1 MSQYCLIGS
10 AVLCYVTVAVTTT
23 GCAVAYLVGRFKS
36 GNSIHSILLGGPQY
50 VFYTINIGAGLFT
63 LFASEALGSSHI
75 TEKVVSDLSLAIVQS
90 SALAFATFIGLRT
103 TVKNGENI
111 EIGPGRL
118 FAVLLDN
125 IERRIDQNRTVKATE
140 DIMGLSSKLP
150 TPRAVLNV
158 VLPYCFDQAEKDS
171 GNRTEITKTLEAIVT
186 DNDRNTLSR
195 ERAILML
202 SHLHKSFGIEVV
214 ISAIKLVDDA
224 NIIALDKNAAG
235 SPLVGTEALNAIQ
248 SSDTELDSILQQF
261 RELQQ
266 SRRS

>member
-10 AVLCYVTVAVTTT
+10 AALCYVTVAVTTA

-36 GNSIHSILLGGPQY
+36 GNSIHSILFGGPQY
-50 VFYTINIGAGLFT
+50 VFYTLNIGAGLFT

-75 TEKVVSDLSLAIVQS
+75 TEKVVSNLSLAIVQAS
-90 SALAFATFIGLRT
+90 GLAFATFIGLRT

-111 EIGPGRL
+111 EIGPGQL

-125 IERRIDQNRTVKATE
+125 VERRIDQDRTVKATE
-140 DIMGLSSKLP
+140 DIMGLAKLP

-158 VLPYCFDQAEKDS
+158 VLPYCFDQAEKNP
-171 GNRTEITKTLEAIVT
+171 GNRPEITKTLEAIVT
-186 DNDRNTLSR
+186 DNDRNAFPR
-195 ERAILML
+195 ERSILML

-214 ISAIKLVDDA
+214 RSAIKLVDDA
-224 NIIALDKNAAG
+224 SIIPPASL
-235 SPLVGTEALNAIQ
+235 PPPVGTEALNAIQ
-248 SSDTELDSILQQF
+248 SSDTELDNILQQL
-261 RELQQ
+261 RELQT